1 MTLLVFEVRGVY
13 LFRTDADVPR
23 ALSAHRNATEDRYE
37 VPERE
42 RLDELPMD
50 WALVDAADRYRVRFR
65 GEPPASVR
73 EDALLVED
81 EPGATVV
88 LCPTEAAVEAACSA
102 GGVRVG

>member
-13 LFRTDADVPR
+13 LFRTDADVSG
-23 ALSAHRNATEDRYE
+23 ALSDHHNEAEDRHE
-37 VPERE
+37 VPERGLLE
-42 RLDELPMD
+42 ELPVD
-50 WALVDAADRYRVRFR
+50 WELVEAVDRYRVRFR
-65 GEPPASVR
+65 GAPPASVR
-73 EDALLVED
+73 GDALLVED